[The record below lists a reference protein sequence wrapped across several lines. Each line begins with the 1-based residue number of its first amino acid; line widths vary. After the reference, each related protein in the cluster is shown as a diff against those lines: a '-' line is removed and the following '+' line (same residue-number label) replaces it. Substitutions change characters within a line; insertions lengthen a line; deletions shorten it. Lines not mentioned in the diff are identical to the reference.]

1 LLLFAVLTAALFWIV
16 RFIASGRFSVRTP
29 IDLPAGL
36 LLLLVPVTL
45 WVTTLPEV
53 TRLQAL
59 RLLSGI
65 ALYYAIV
72 NWGNSTRRLRL
83 LLTGLLLTGGFLAL
97 TAPFTVIWPVGKLSF
112 IPHGWYERF
121 QLLLTDS
128 IHPNVLAGS
137 LVLILPVS
145 LAWLLE
151 GWSKMDWFERGFSGS
166 VTLLLLGMLAFTQS
180 RGAWMAA
187 AVAVGLVALLRF
199 RWGWILLA
207 SLGAAGFLALNW
219 LGLGRSLEIMLSASS
234 TGGVALRQEIWS
246 RALMIIQ
253 DFPFTGIGMGSF
265 TRVADVMYPFF
276 HGSPG
281 TINHAHNLFLQIAV
295 DLGIPGLIAWLA
307 IFFIVTLMA
316 VQLLQKGRQN
326 RDLRLSAL
334 GIGTL
339 GSQSALFIHGLTDS
353 VTWGMV
359 RPAPLVWAIWGLATA
374 GWLILQTRK
383 KT

>member
-29 IDLPAGL
+29 IDLPVGL

-59 RLLSGI
+59 RLLSGVG
-65 ALYYAIV
+65 LYYAIV
-72 NWGNSTRRLRL
+72 NWSNSTKRLRL

-97 TAPFTVIWPVGKLSF
+97 MAPFTVIWPVGKLSF

-121 QLLLTDS
+121 QLLLADS

-166 VTLLLLGMLAFTQS
+166 VTLLLLGVLAFTQS

-187 AVAVGLVALLRF
+187 AVAVGLVLLLRF

-207 SLGAAGFLALNW
+207 SLGAAGFLAL
-219 LGLGRSLEIMLSASS
+219 S
-234 TGGVALRQEIWS
+234 
-246 RALMIIQ
+246 
-253 DFPFTGIGMGSF
+253 
-265 TRVADVMYPFF
+265 
-276 HGSPG
+276 
-281 TINHAHNLFLQIAV
+281 
-295 DLGIPGLIAWLA
+295 
-307 IFFIVTLMA
+307 
-316 VQLLQKGRQN
+316 
-326 RDLRLSAL
+326 
-334 GIGTL
+334 
-339 GSQSALFIHGLTDS
+339 
-353 VTWGMV
+353 
-359 RPAPLVWAIWGLATA
+359 
-374 GWLILQTRK
+374 
-383 KT
+383 